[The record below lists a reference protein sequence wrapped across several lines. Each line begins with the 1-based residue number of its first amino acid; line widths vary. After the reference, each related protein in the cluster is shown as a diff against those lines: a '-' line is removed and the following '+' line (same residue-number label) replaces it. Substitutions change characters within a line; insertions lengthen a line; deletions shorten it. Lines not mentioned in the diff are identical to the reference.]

1 MSRLLLALLAAL
13 FVSACAPAAP
23 PAVPPAPAPPAA
35 EAPDVRDNPFD
46 VAALLEDLRTL
57 SSPAMEGRRMG
68 TPGHARAQAYLRQRF
83 AEVGLEPLGD
93 SLGVP
98 FRYVPRGGTAEEDGT
113 NFVGIVRG
121 TESGGPYLL
130 VLAHYDHLG
139 IRNGQ
144 IYHGADDNASGTA
157 ALITLAGHLRRNPPR
172 HSVIIA
178 ALDAEEVG
186 LQGARF
192 MAANPPVPLDEVALV
207 INMDMIGRSETGELY
222 AAGTYHY
229 PFLRPHVEAVAA
241 EAPIRLLM
249 GHDSPDLPPGDD
261 WTMSSD
267 HGPFHQ
273 RGVPFIYFG
282 VEDHEGYHQPSDTYE
297 NITPFFYIGAVETVI
312 AFVERADRH
321 LAAIHAARRAQ
332 TRP

>member
-1 MSRLLLALLAAL
+1 MPRLLLTLLAAL
-13 FVSACAPAAP
+13 FVTACAPTAP
-23 PAVPPAPAPPAA
+23 PPV
-35 EAPDVRDNPFD
+35 APDATPVAADAPFD
-46 VAALLEDLRTL
+46 AAVLLEDMRVLA
-57 SSPAMEGRRMG
+57 SPQMEGRRMG

-83 AEVGLEPLGD
+83 AEVGLAPFGD

-98 FRYVPRGGTAEEDGT
+98 FRYVPRGGTEEEDGT

-121 TESGGPYLL
+121 TEGGNRYIL

-139 IRNGQ
+139 IRNGE

-157 ALITLAGHLRRNPPR
+157 ALITLADHLRRNPPR

-192 MAANPPVPLDEVALV
+192 MAANPPVPLSDIALV
-207 INMDMIGRSETGELY
+207 VNMDMVSRSEAGELY
-222 AAGTYHY
+222 AVGTYHY

-241 EAPIRLLM
+241 TAPIRLLM

-273 RGVPFIYFG
+273 QGVPFIYFG
-282 VEDHEGYHQPSDTYE
+282 VEDHEGYHRPSDTFE
-297 NITPFFYIGAVETVI
+297 NITPEFYVGAVQTVI
-312 AFVERADRH
+312 AFIERADRH
-321 LAAIHAARRAQ
+321 LADIHAARRAM